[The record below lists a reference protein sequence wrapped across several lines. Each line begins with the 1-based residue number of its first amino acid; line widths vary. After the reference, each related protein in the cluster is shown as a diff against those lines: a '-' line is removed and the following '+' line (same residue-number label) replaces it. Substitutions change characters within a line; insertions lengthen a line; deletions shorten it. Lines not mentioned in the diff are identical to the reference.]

1 MTHWEESNDF
11 HSLPILIFYQ
21 CKMNVILESEMY
33 SKHFVLMT
41 SKACQ
46 IPSWQVG
53 RGITGIQ
60 VTILTQTSQVS
71 RFCCET
77 HDFQLNLTVHHENLT
92 NFGKPIVFQRKPTVF
107 LYAQKLIGVQKSSQF
122 SHKRTNKL
130 RSARGLSPKNPYLE
144 NLCQIRLSLDT
155 SLSHS
160 ESLPRNILVQIKMA
174 DFD

>member
-1 MTHWEESNDF
+1 MIFT
-11 HSLPILIFYQ
+11 LYLYFYQ

-77 HDFQLNLTVHHENLT
+77 HDFQLNLTVSRYTTKISRILENLT
-92 NFGKPIVFQRKPTVF
+92 FFKENLPF
-107 LYAQKLIGVQKSSQF
+107 F
-122 SHKRTNKL
+122 SM
-130 RSARGLSPKNPYLE
+130 PKN
-144 NLCQIRLSLDT
+144 
-155 SLSHS
+155 
-160 ESLPRNILVQIKMA
+160 
-174 DFD
+174 